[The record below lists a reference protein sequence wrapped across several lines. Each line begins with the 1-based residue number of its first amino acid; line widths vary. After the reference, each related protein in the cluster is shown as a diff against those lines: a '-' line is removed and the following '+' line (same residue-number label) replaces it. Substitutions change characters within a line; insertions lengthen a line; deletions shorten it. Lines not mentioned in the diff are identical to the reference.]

1 MENGLTYTKVGD
13 YYIPNLTLGDQPD
26 KPIGLYGRMRRT
38 YLQKHRPGVFNNMV
52 LNGTLY
58 SHLVEVDEA
67 AQHRLDVLMPQL
79 ARAAGATEEL
89 KAHDQMV
96 CLLLGLQ
103 YNLLAQTKGNQ
114 MPSHGCPV
122 RVHVPKR

>member
-38 YLQKHRPGVFNNMV
+38 YLQEHRPGVFNTMV

-58 SHLVEVDEA
+58 SDLVEVDEA
-67 AQHRLDVLMPQL
+67 AQRRLDVLMPQF
-79 ARAAGATEEL
+79 AKVAGATEDL
-89 KAHDQMV
+89 KAHDPMRWV
-96 CLLLGLQ
+96 GLM
-103 YNLLAQTKGNQ
+103 NNCKAQVEEIIFAELIY
-114 MPSHGCPV
+114 C
-122 RVHVPKR
+122 

>member
-38 YLQKHRPGVFNNMV
+38 YLQEYHPGIFNAMK

-67 AQHRLDVLMPQL
+67 AQRRLDVLVPQL
-79 ARAAGATEEL
+79 AKAAGVTEDLKDRDPMSWVGLMNNCKARVEEIIMAEL
-89 KAHDQMV
+89 I
-96 CLLLGLQ
+96 
-103 YNLLAQTKGNQ
+103 YI
-114 MPSHGCPV
+114 
-122 RVHVPKR
+122 